1 MRMMRKILPLLLSI
15 FIVCACDKKDA
26 GQVAAVVVGDESTTL
41 VEQEEFDKMFK
52 RISVIPLETKDECI
66 ISSIKKTVEADGNI
80 YVLSE
85 DDGGQTSLYRFDDEG
100 RFLNR
105 IGEMGNAQNEYNCI
119 NSFFVTGGDVYLLD
133 SYLQK
138 MLRCTRE
145 GKCIDVVSMGETL
158 KFIRDAQ
165 VLEDSKTV
173 LLSYGIN
180 FGEKHAL
187 YRLVDIATG
196 NILWE
201 QTTRYTAGG
210 NIPHAIQPVAVCGE
224 KILLT
229 MPMDKCI
236 YSLNTKDYSV
246 DKALDVECYGKLI
259 VPETDDYMEA
269 QRNLEGGSTI
279 IKVSGSG
286 NLIMMS
292 FFSGSVVWDIEKKQ
306 GMRIDNGIDY
316 SQCKTIPCVPQ
327 FIVSSTGTWI
337 TTCRDAKNL
346 KECLEKMGDTEFI
359 DVSVLPDSKDAN
371 PVLIRHY
378 LK

>member
-1 MRMMRKILPLLLSI
+1 MRMKRNILPLLMSL
-15 FIVCACDKKDA
+15 FIVCACNKNNT
-26 GQVAAVVVGDESTTL
+26 GQADAVVVDDESATL

-52 RISVIPLETKDECI
+52 RISVIPLETKSECI
-66 ISSIKKTVEADGNI
+66 ISSIKKMVEKDGNI

-85 DDGGQTSLYRFDDEG
+85 ADGGQTSLYRFDDEG

-105 IGEMGNAQNEYNCI
+105 IGEMGNSQKEYNRI
-119 NSFFVTGGDVYLLD
+119 NSFFVIGDDVYLLD
-133 SYLQK
+133 SNLQK

-145 GKCIDVVSMGETL
+145 GKCTDVVSMGETL

-165 VLEDSKTV
+165 VLEDNKTV

-180 FGEKHAL
+180 FGNQHAL

-201 QTTRYTAGG
+201 QTTQYTASG

-224 KILLT
+224 NILLT

-236 YSLNTKDYSV
+236 YSLNTEKYSM
-246 DKALDVECYGKLI
+246 DKVLDVECYGKLI

-269 QRNLEGGSTI
+269 KRNLDGGSTV
-279 IKVSGSG
+279 IKVFGSD
-286 NLIMMS
+286 NLIVMS
-292 FFSGSVVWDIEKKQ
+292 FFSGSVVWDIERKQ
-306 GMRIDNGIDY
+306 GIRIDNGIDY

-337 TTCRDAKNL
+337 TTCRDAKDL
-346 KECLEKMGDTEFI
+346 KECLEEMGDTEFI
-359 DVSVLPDSKDAN
+359 DVSVLSDSKDVN
-371 PVLIRHY
+371 PVLIRHF